1 MSDGPSE
8 PDFKSLLRGLAQPAL
23 DALDDRV
30 KKEIDRRVDEA
41 VLARVAVLESA
52 VAELRRRLDAL
63 SEG

>member
-8 PDFKSLLRGLAQPAL
+8 PDFKALLRGLAQPAL

-52 VAELRRRLDAL
+52 VADLRRRLDAL

>member
-1 MSDGPSE
+1 
-8 PDFKSLLRGLAQPAL
+8 LAQPAL

-52 VAELRRRLDAL
+52 VADLRRRLDAI
-63 SEG
+63 SEA